1 MGNIHTPSAS
11 LLAKPSLDPEVRTA
25 AANGAG
31 VDCRGFEDALV
42 ILHVG
47 AHDRTTGDETLD
59 VKLQQSSDDGSA
71 DAYADVA
78 GAAFA
83 QLGNVVPNA
92 TKGNTY
98 VMNVKLSKR
107 ERYLRAVGTPG
118 GTTPSTNYSVQII
131 LLNARNEPVAQ
142 DAAAVSV

>member
-1 MGNIHTPSAS
+1 MSNIHTPSNH
-11 LLAKPSLDPEVRTA
+11 LRVTPSLVPAVRTTG
-25 AANGAG
+25 ANGAG

-59 VKLQQSSDDGSA
+59 VKIQESSDNGGS
-71 DAYADVA
+71 DAFADVA

-83 QLGNVVPNA
+83 QIAAQSIDA
-92 TKGNTY
+92 TKGNSF

-107 ERYLRAVGTPG
+107 ERYLRAVGTPA
-118 GTTPSTNYSVQII
+118 GTTPSTAYDVQIV
-131 LLNARNEPVAQ
+131 LLNSRNSPVTQ

>member
-1 MGNIHTPSAS
+1 MNVHTPSAT
-11 LLAKPSLDPEVRTA
+11 LLVKPTLDPEVRTA
-25 AANGAG
+25 AANGSG

-59 VKLQQSSDDGSA
+59 VKLQSSSDDGSA

-83 QLGNVVPNA
+83 QIGNVIPNA
-92 TKGNTY
+92 TRGNSY

-107 ERYLRAVGTPG
+107 ERYLRAVGTPA
-118 GTTPSTNYSVQII
+118 GTTPSTAYSVQIV
-131 LLNARNEPVAQ
+131 LLNPRNAPVTQ
-142 DAAAVSV
+142 DTTVVSV